1 MSLLGKTFYDKYI
14 EYFQYISKPHTLQEL
29 INFINNNN
37 LSANSKY
44 YDVNLNSIDPKNLN
58 ILFYIIITSNSDEDC
73 YQKLKTLIEQYNVNF
88 NAFDFIHFRKL
99 PFYSCVK
106 GYLKT
111 SQYLIEKLNFDIK
124 CFETGNKTLFF
135 SAIKSYNIELMKYL
149 DNKYPSWIFY
159 PDDNYNSCI
168 YEIFKKNM
176 TADQE
181 KLKNVLRFIIKR
193 GFDLNEVNNDK
204 ISFKDKCKFYKIEN
218 LLNEVIIEL
227 GGKIENEDEKAN
239 KNNQDNMIIEKN
251 DKNVINDKKNEFD
264 KKEKDN
270 ISERWVNAE
279 KNNKGNNNGVDH
291 SNMLKIKLK
300 KNSEK
305 NLEKVDKKNEKIN
318 NLNLLKNNFEL
329 NEEKKE
335 IYPENKKNKEFNIN
349 NNVDSNIERRLN
361 MEIIQRSKTQKKYV
375 CAFLSKKRHNIII
388 KHESLEEAKKNEYL
402 KYFFL
407 RK

>member
-111 SQYLIEKLNFDIK
+111 SQYLIDKLNFDIK

-251 DKNVINDKKNEFD
+251 DKNV
-264 KKEKDN
+264 
-270 ISERWVNAE
+270 
-279 KNNKGNNNGVDH
+279 
-291 SNMLKIKLK
+291 
-300 KNSEK
+300 SEK
-305 NLEKVDKKNEKIN
+305 NLEKVDKKNERIN